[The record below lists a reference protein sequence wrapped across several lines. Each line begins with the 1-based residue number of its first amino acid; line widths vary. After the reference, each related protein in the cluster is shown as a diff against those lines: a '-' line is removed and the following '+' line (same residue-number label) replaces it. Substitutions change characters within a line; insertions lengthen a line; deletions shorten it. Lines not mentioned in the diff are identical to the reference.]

1 MNSMTGYAV
10 QSFEFKEYT
19 IFIEIRSLNNK
30 FLEIKFKLPLY
41 LEYMEEKLRALLRR
55 TVKRGKVEVLVK
67 VVAKEEMELRML
79 RELFSKYGRLI
90 STVEKDADFR
100 LQMSLSDL
108 LSLRYFFNDFSEFT
122 RIEIPEEDLERCFLD
137 TVGKFQ
143 ESRRAEGEMTRVEL
157 EMHISEIY
165 DIVQKIESLYPAVV
179 DRFREQISEKVR
191 ELIGSEIDETR
202 VMMEVAV
209 YANKVDI
216 SEEVSRIKSH
226 VKKMREIIKGDGA
239 CGRELDFISQEL
251 NREINTVG
259 AKAPDYAISES
270 AVMIK
275 TALEKIKEQVRNIE

>member
-1 MNSMTGYAV
+1 MTGYAV

-137 TVGKFQ
+137 TVEKFQ

-179 DRFREQISEKVR
+179 DRFREQISERVR

-216 SEEVSRIKSH
+216 SEEVSRIKNH